1 MNLSL
6 KAGCICKSVETTVS
20 SPREPAAASRRR
32 HLIPFTYFTPHL
44 YISRP
49 HVIPGSSYGEKPFS
63 YPVIGSRI
71 VPWEFLTI
79 PRAGTEQFQTGYA
92 TYQPHRVVF
101 SMAEDSVAILI
112 VKDDDAYPSFGSLPA
127 SHAQYG
133 FRLLRG
139 IFLIMLVIWTAVWL
153 KLLRDALLS

>member
-1 MNLSL
+1 MLIEQLTKIQKQYASSSTIGNDIHVLSIITILFQSHNQNIALIVAISDAKTKKKERAIIRVTFTVSGQRRFMDLSL

-71 VPWEFLTI
+71 VP
-79 PRAGTEQFQTGYA
+79 
-92 TYQPHRVVF
+92 
-101 SMAEDSVAILI
+101 
-112 VKDDDAYPSFGSLPA
+112 
-127 SHAQYG
+127 
-133 FRLLRG
+133 
-139 IFLIMLVIWTAVWL
+139 
-153 KLLRDALLS
+153 

>member
-1 MNLSL
+1 MLIEQLTKIQKQYAASSTIGNDIHVLSIITILFQSHNQNIALIVAISDAKTKKKERAIIRVTFTVSGQRCFMDLSL
-6 KAGCICKSVETTVS
+6 KAGCICKSVETTIS

-71 VPWEFLTI
+71 VP
-79 PRAGTEQFQTGYA
+79 
-92 TYQPHRVVF
+92 
-101 SMAEDSVAILI
+101 
-112 VKDDDAYPSFGSLPA
+112 
-127 SHAQYG
+127 
-133 FRLLRG
+133 
-139 IFLIMLVIWTAVWL
+139 
-153 KLLRDALLS
+153 